1 MDFLTYYQCVID
13 MDFEPRLT
21 MSRTPQEALDDYKY
35 LSFNLDVSVGKGEAT
50 SLRFEVDTGGITS
63 FPLKYTDKLRLKKKK
78 VKRPATGTCELYRLK
93 ETLKLNLGESSR
105 LVKDPLAW
113 NLPYVLLSE
122 RELRKTTI
130 NP

>member
-1 MDFLTYYQCVID
+1 MDFLTDYQCVID
-13 MDFEPRLT
+13 MDSEPRLT
-21 MSRTPQEALDDYKY
+21 MSRTPQEALDCYEY
-35 LSFNLDVSVGKGEAT
+35 PSFDLDVSVGKGEAT

-63 FPLKYTDKLRLKKKK
+63 FPLEYTDKLRLKK
-78 VKRPATGTCELYRLK
+78 VKQPATGNCELYRLK